1 MIGGDIMKIFDAY
14 LKGGECVSGDDWDQ
28 VPVHLIDVLVVHHI
42 WNPGVSMAI
51 TGPGDLFFYK
61 EAISS
66 PGSASKIIAVYFGR
80 ICFGKKTGIK
90 FSEDGS
96 IQGGV

>member
-1 MIGGDIMKIFDAY
+1 MKIFDAY

-28 VPVHLIDVLVVHHI
+28 VPVHLLDVLVVHHI
-42 WNPGVSMAI
+42 WNLGVSIAI
-51 TGPGDLFFYK
+51 AGPGDIYFYK

-66 PGSASKIIAVYFGR
+66 LGRDARMTAVYFGKQYQ
-80 ICFGKKTGIK
+80 GKKTLIK

-96 IQGGV
+96 IQGGI